1 LKTDTSAQPVG
12 FPILEREAFDEEPTM
27 SHPFHLPRTR
37 SQSNHNILAWLQGVL
52 WFGWGVLALNAWLI
66 SRMS

>member
-1 LKTDTSAQPVG
+1 
-12 FPILEREAFDEEPTM
+12 M